1 MVNKKVRKRF
11 KKLER
16 EYETAPSQRK
26 KEIEKEAYPLFEE
39 IEKKR
44 GKCYDYRVVD
54 ACLRLFREKGFEYKP
69 VENRLI

>member
-44 GKCYDYRVVD
+44 K
-54 ACLRLFREKGFEYKP
+54 KKWP
-69 VENRLI
+69 